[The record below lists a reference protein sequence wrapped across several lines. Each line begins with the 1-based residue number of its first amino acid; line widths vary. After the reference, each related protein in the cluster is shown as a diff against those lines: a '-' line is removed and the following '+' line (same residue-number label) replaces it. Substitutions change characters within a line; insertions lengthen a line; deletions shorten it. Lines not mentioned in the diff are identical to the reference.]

1 MWRELGIALALV
13 LILEGITPFLNPA
26 GLRRILQAVQG
37 LPDSTLRLIGFIS
50 MMLGLALLYAFS
62 G

>member
-13 LILEGITPFLNPA
+13 LIIEGITPFLNPA
-26 GLRRILQAVQG
+26 GLRRILLAVQAV
-37 LPDSTLRLIGFIS
+37 PDGTLRLIGFIS

>member
-1 MWRELGIALALV
+1 MWREFGIALALV

-26 GLRRILQAVQG
+26 GLRRILQAVQ
-37 LPDSTLRLIGFIS
+37 LVPDGTLRLIGFIS

-62 G
+62 S

>member
-13 LILEGITPFLNPA
+13 LIIEGITPFLNPA
-26 GLRRILQAVQG
+26 GLRRILQAVQVI
-37 LPDSTLRLIGFIS
+37 PDGTLRLIGFVS
-50 MMLGLALLYAFS
+50 MMAGLALLYAFS

>member
-1 MWRELGIALALV
+1 MWRDLGVALALV
-13 LILEGITPFLNPA
+13 LILEGITPFLNPT

-37 LPDSTLRLIGFIS
+37 LPDRTLRLIGFIS

>member
-1 MWRELGIALALV
+1 MWREFGVAFGLV

-26 GLRRILQAVQG
+26 GLRRMLQAMQTVS
-37 LPDSTLRLIGFIS
+37 DRTLRLLGFLS